1 MRSKPKTKD
10 IPTSSGLR
18 GWLLFAL
25 LSLLFYTFFFGYRGG
40 DLWRSFGFSCT
51 MVPATIATA
60 YYVNKVLIPRYY
72 FTKRWGWFT
81 LYAVGTMIFSSWLII
96 ASYTVSFYLI
106 ADLRLIN
113 LTPMGRDLIFVI
125 IAVYLVVISHAV
137 VNLLQETNRA
147 IAENQRLSNEILET
161 DLKSKVQELQ
171 YLKNQIKPHFLFN
184 SLNTLYGLALKKSEA
199 TPDAIVKLSNLLDY
213 VLYQPAD
220 QPVTLA
226 RELDHI
232 KDYIE
237 LEKIRFGDKLLVDLD
252 TLGEPGTVMLP
263 PMLLIPFVE
272 NSFKHGGK
280 RNGKHAVQIK
290 LSADATQL
298 VVEVRNYQKEQ
309 TENSDRGIGLSN
321 TQRRLQLLYG
331 EHHQLDISSESEW
344 YSVRLQLDWQGLKK
358 NGMA

>member
-1 MRSKPKTKD
+1 MRADQTTGKSRTGFD
-10 IPTSSGLR
+10 LR
-18 GWLLFAL
+18 SWLWLAL
-25 LSLLFYTFFFGYRGG
+25 ASLSFYTFFFGYKGG
-40 DLWRSFGFSCT
+40 EFWLSFVFSCT
-51 MVPATIATA
+51 LLPATIATA

-72 FTKRWGWFT
+72 FTKRWGWFG
-81 LYAVGTMIFSSWLII
+81 LYLAGALIFSSWLII

-125 IAVYLVVISHAV
+125 IAVYLVVISNAV
-137 VNLLQETNRA
+137 VSLLRETNRA
-147 IAENQRLSNEILET
+147 ITENQRLSNEVLET
-161 DLKSKVQELQ
+161 NLKAKVQELQ

-184 SLNTLYGLALKKSEA
+184 SLNTLYGMALKKSEA

-220 QPVTLA
+220 QLVTLA
-226 RELDHI
+226 RELEHI

-252 TLGEPGTVMLP
+252 IEGELEAVMLP
-263 PMLLIPFVE
+263 PMLLIPFIE

-280 RNGKHAVQIK
+280 RDGKHAVEIK
-290 LSADATQL
+290 LQADTSHLA
-298 VVEVRNYQKEQ
+298 VEIRNYQKEQ
-309 TENSDRGIGLSN
+309 AENDHQGIGLSN

-331 EHHQLDISSESEW
+331 EHQELEISSEADW
-344 YSVRLQLDWQGLKK
+344 YAVKLRLDWREVKE
-358 NGMA
+358 NRTA